1 MSLVNE
7 LYAARRQM
15 LDAPTGSREYW
26 RAVRAVRS
34 LTPDLPEAV
43 VDYVTGA
50 AKIVSGLAS
59 VARSLAGAFR
69 NAFSPLFEDGDCD
82 A

>member
-1 MSLVNE
+1 MSLIDE

-15 LDAPTGSREYW
+15 VDAPTGSREYW

-34 LTPDLPEAV
+34 LTPDLPDVAV
-43 VDYVTGA
+43 NYVTAA

-59 VARSLAGAFR
+59 LGQAIAGAFR
-69 NAFSPLFEDGDCD
+69 DAFSSLCEEVDD